1 MSRINLNRNIPSHLA
16 FLVMI
21 VLSFLLSWFT
31 VEEGQK
37 ITESSK
43 NSPAFN
49 ISKRIQIND
58 SVNDKKR

>member
-1 MSRINLNRNIPSHLA
+1 MSKINLNRSIPSHLA

-21 VLSFLLSWFT
+21 ILSFLLSWFT
-31 VEEGQK
+31 VSEGQK

-49 ISKRIQIND
+49 ISKRIENNNL
-58 SVNDKKR
+58 SH